1 MIRPA
6 TKALMSAAALALM
19 LSGCGFPKGADEKA
33 EMFFDKGSDKIT
45 DSLSDQG
52 VDGEQMAEV
61 ESIIADHR
69 ERVVPALSQALSER
83 KASFKTLYT
92 GQDTATMLS
101 AADQAHE
108 ARRKALKRI
117 GAMHAEIESAVGSD
131 TWAAAN
137 TQRREDFEDHFEDD

>member
-1 MIRPA
+1 MIHPA
-6 TKALMSAAALALM
+6 TKALMSAAALAMM

-33 EMFFDKGSDKIT
+33 TMFFDKGKDKIT

-52 VDGEQMAEV
+52 VEGEQMAEV

-69 ERVVPALSQALSER
+69 ERVVPALAEALSER

-92 GQDTATMLS
+92 GQDTETMLE
-101 AADQAHE
+101 AADQAHA
-108 ARRKALKRI
+108 ARRQARKRI
-117 GAMHAEIESAVGSD
+117 GAMHAELESAVGSE

-137 TQRREDFEDHFEDD
+137 EQRRKDFEDHFEDK